1 MTGNAVEIRGLE
13 KRYPN
18 FALGPVDLTVPKGA
32 IYGLI
37 GPNGA
42 GKTTTLDMILGLGGK
57 DAGEIKVLGLDHLE
71 DEVAMKRRVG
81 YVSPDLNYA
90 PWGKV
95 KRAVSFIRAFY
106 PDWDDAYCTRL
117 IESLGIGWTDR
128 IVELSFGG
136 RIKLALILALSHR
149 PDLLILDEPLVGLD
163 AVSKRQVFTELLA
176 AVQNDNRTVLISSH
190 NLADLERFTDH
201 IGMIKNGKMLLE
213 GTTNGIVERYR
224 TVDFICANGS
234 RLASTEGIFVQ
245 QHEGERW
252 RVVMDTS
259 GGQLERV
266 RAQGAQEIAETPV
279 TLEDLF
285 VALAS

>member
-1 MTGNAVEIRGLE
+1 MSGNAVEIRGLE
-13 KRYPN
+13 KRYPK
-18 FALGPVDLTVPKGA
+18 FTLGPVDLTVPRGA

-42 GKTTTLDMILGLGGK
+42 GKTTTIDMILGLGGK
-57 DAGEIKVLGLDHLE
+57 DAGEIKVLGLDHIGN
-71 DEVAMKRRVG
+71 EVEMKRRVG

-95 KRAVSFIRAFY
+95 KRAVSFVRAFY
-106 PDWDDAYCTRL
+106 PDWDDAYCAHLMET
-117 IESLGIGWTDR
+117 LGLNWTDK

-149 PDLLILDEPLVGLD
+149 PDLLILDEPTVGLD
-163 AVSKRQVFTELLA
+163 AVSKRQVFGELLS

-190 NLADLERFTDH
+190 SLADLERFTDH
-201 IGMIKNGKMLLE
+201 IGMIKDGRMLLE
-213 GTTNGIVERYR
+213 GTTTGIVERYR
-224 TVDFICANGS
+224 MVDFLCSNGS
-234 RLASTEGIFVQ
+234 RLAQTEGVFVQ

-259 GGQLERV
+259 GGRLDRV
-266 RAQGAQEIAETPV
+266 RAEGARDIAETPV
-279 TLEDLF
+279 SLEDLF